1 MKIKVSVNR
10 AGNVGV
16 LEFKS
21 PTIRMLNDVES
32 DGKSEIELILQ
43 LVSRGGPTIDD
54 KPTNIDELYELD
66 VSALAD
72 IQAALL
78 PFFRTSRK

>member
-10 AGNVGV
+10 AGTVGV

-43 LVSRGGPTIDD
+43 LVSNGEPTIDN

-78 PFFRTSRK
+78 PFFRTGRK